1 MTFIFSVF
9 VMITTFTIIKDT
21 LLILMEA
28 RPKGINFEEVM
39 NILMEIDGV
48 MTVHNLRIWALS
60 VDKVTMSA
68 HVAISMYS
76 QIYL

>member
-1 MTFIFSVF
+1 
-9 VMITTFTIIKDT
+9 
-21 LLILMEA
+21 MEA